1 MKKSPLKALF
11 ITTMVLST
19 LISMTTNSWL
29 GVWAGLEIN
38 MLSFIPLMSYDSTYS
53 LEVSS
58 IKYFIVQTIAS
69 IALIVAFIT
78 FMLNKTTQFK
88 ESISIMMTLALTLKI
103 GGSPMH
109 FWLPEVM
116 ENLSWNNCIILMTW
130 QKIAPMVAIS
140 YIKSN
145 SPLMTIIIVSSA
157 MVGAIMGM
165 NQISLRML
173 MAYSSINH
181 VGWMLAAIK
190 TNMMIWLLY
199 IIVYS
204 MLTSLISYVFKSTNN
219 MLINE
224 LFINYNNN
232 KTLKFTLMTSML
244 SLGGMPPLLGFLPK
258 WILIQE
264 LASQS
269 SPLVLTVLILSSTI
283 TLYFYMKLFLTGG
296 VLSFKENKWNLSNL
310 SMNKTSTMCT
320 MMNTASIMGL
330 ALSLLTMQ

>member
-19 LISMTTNSWL
+19 LISMTANSWL
-29 GVWAGLEIN
+29 GVWMGLEIN
-38 MLSFIPLMSYDSTYS
+38 MLSFIPLMSYDSTYN

-69 IALIVAFIT
+69 ITLIMAFIT
-78 FMLNKTTQFK
+78 FMLNKTTQLK
-88 ESISIMMTLALTLKI
+88 ENISMMMTLALTLKI

-145 SPLMTIIIVSSA
+145 GPLMTVIIVSSA

-165 NQISLRML
+165 NQVSLRML

-181 VGWMLAAIK
+181 VGWMLAAVK

-204 MLTSLISYVFKSTNN
+204 MLTSLISYVFKLTNN

-232 KTLKFTLMTSML
+232 KPLKFTLMTSML

-264 LASQS
+264 LAAQS
-269 SPLVLTVLILSSTI
+269 SPLVLTILILSSTI

-330 ALSLLTMQ
+330 VLSLLTMQ